1 MKHINFYLILLTI
14 CFCSCNKPQ
23 TSLVILHTNDT
34 HSQVEP
40 KSDGRGGYA
49 RRIGYINQERAID
62 KDLLLLDAGDFC
74 QGTPYFNFYRGD
86 VEVEAL
92 NKMKYDA
99 VTLGNHEFDYG
110 VDGLA
115 RMLEKAEFPV
125 VCANYDCS
133 QSALKDI
140 VKPYII
146 VKKKGLKIGI
156 IGVGV
161 QPESLIA
168 NDNFAPLVW
177 QNPIPIVNQ
186 YADML
191 KEEKHCDIVIALS
204 HLGTYPS
211 HGDSKD
217 GICDSSLAANSRNI
231 DIIVGGHTHIVVENQ
246 YQNNLDGKPVLL
258 CQTGKSGINV
268 GKIIVQLEQ

>member
-1 MKHINFYLILLTI
+1 MKRINFYFLMLTILLGG
-14 CFCSCNKPQ
+14 CNPTNK
-23 TSLVILHTNDT
+23 TLVILHTNDT

-40 KSDGRGGYA
+40 KSDDRGGYA
-49 RRIGYINQERAID
+49 RRIGFINQERAKD

-74 QGTPYFNFYRGD
+74 QGTPYFNFFKGD
-86 VEVEAL
+86 VEVDAL
-92 NKMKYDA
+92 NQMKYDA

-115 RMLEKAEFPV
+115 RMLQKAEFPV

-133 QSALKDI
+133 NSALKDI
-140 VKPYII
+140 IKPYII
-146 VKKKGLKIGI
+146 IKKKGLKIGI

-191 KEEKHCDIVIALS
+191 KNEEHCDLVIALS

-211 HGDSKD
+211 HGDSED
-217 GICDSSLAANSRNI
+217 GICDSTLAANSKNI
-231 DIIVGGHTHIVVENQ
+231 DIIVGGHTHKVVENE

-268 GKIIVQLEQ
+268 GKIVVQLEQ